1 MEQRIITS
9 SDIRE
14 FYPMVSINIDDTNI
28 NPIIILAQQNDLEA
42 YLGPFLYA
50 DFVEDYDGDVFVTQK
65 YIDLFKGKLYSEG
78 GKNRYFRGVRQLL
91 ALYATIRLIEHSDFY
106 LTDTGMVQKITD
118 ESEAKEDYQVRSVM
132 MKIKDDAIR
141 LEADARTFIEENQS
155 DYPDFNKVYSTDTS
169 YKFNKVIPT
178 PRYTNYG

>member
-14 FYPMVSINIDDTNI
+14 FYPMVSINIDDENI
-28 NPIIILAQQNDLEA
+28 NPVIVLAQQNDLEQF
-42 YLGPFLYA
+42 LGPFLYA
-50 DFVEDYDGDVFVTQK
+50 DFIEDYDGDVFVTQK
-65 YIDLFKGKLYSEG
+65 YIDLFKGKLYSYQS
-78 GKNRYFRGVRQLL
+78 KNRYYRGLRQLL
-91 ALYATIRLIEHSDFY
+91 ALYSTVRLIEHSDFY

-141 LEADARTFIEENQS
+141 LEADACKFLEENS
-155 DYPDFNKVYSTDTS
+155 TDYPDFNKVYSTDKTS
-169 YKFNKVIPT
+169 YNFKKVVPN
-178 PRYTNYG
+178 PYYNA